1 MTDFRKYDHLERS
14 KHPDVAD
21 ISFGT
26 VWIFP
31 KIDGT
36 NASVWAEPVG
46 DFALAGVGVTEV
58 CCASRKRVLPK
69 SMVGDNAGFC
79 AWVHGDDVRAIALR
93 AFVMQFPGLIVY
105 GEWLVP
111 HTLKTY
117 REDAWR
123 RFYVFDVF
131 SRITGKYLPYGEYA
145 PGLIT
150 MGIDVIPPLAII
162 ENPSENQL
170 AELRDAKNTYLIQD
184 DCGMGEGIVLKN
196 YKWANKHGRQP
207 WSKVVRNEFKEDNG
221 RMFGMKP
228 TQGAKQTEQEIVTAF
243 CTPEFIR
250 KEFAKV
256 VQLVAN
262 EANVRFSECDPL
274 TKISCEFAGIDTDQE
289 VVDRDQFIETNR
301 HKVIPRFLGTVYLE
315 FIQEET
321 RAFVKKF
328 KNPVVDFSKLQKL
341 IIVAAKRTMR
351 DIF

>member
-1 MTDFRKYDHLERS
+1 VLS
-14 KHPDVAD
+14 
-21 ISFGT
+21 
-26 VWIFP
+26 
-31 KIDGT
+31 
-36 NASVWAEPVG
+36 AE
-46 DFALAGVGVTEV
+46 A
-58 CCASRKRVLPK
+58 
-69 SMVGDNAGFC
+69 DNAGFY

-93 AFVMQFPGLIVY
+93 TFVLQFPHLIVY

-131 SRITGKYLPYGEYA
+131 SRVTKKYLPYGEYA
-145 PGLIT
+145 EGLNS

-162 ENPSENQL
+162 ENPGENQL
-170 AELRDAKNTYLIQD
+170 AGLRDTTNTYLIQD
-184 DCGMGEGIVLKN
+184 DCGVGEGIILKN
-196 YKWANKHGRQP
+196 YEWANKHGHQP
-207 WSKVVRNEFKEDNG
+207 WSKVVRNEFKENNAKV
-221 RMFGMKP
+221 FGMKP
-228 TQGAKQTEQEIVTAF
+228 TQGAKQVEQEIVTAF

-256 VQLVAN
+256 VLLVSD
-262 EANVRFSECDPL
+262 EVEPDLRPW
-274 TKISCEFAGIDTDQE
+274 TDDE
-289 VVDRDQFIETNR
+289 RDMFIEKYR

-315 FIQEET
+315 FIQEEV

-341 IIVAAKRTMR
+341 VTLAAKRTMK

>member
-36 NASVWAEPVG
+36 NASIWAEPVEHPN
-46 DFALAGVGVTEV
+46 LGVVDVVV
-58 CCASRKRVLPK
+58 CCASRRRQLTIND
-69 SMVGDNAGFC
+69 DNAGFH
-79 AWVHGDDVRAIALR
+79 AWVNGDDERAIALR
-93 AFVMQFPGLIVY
+93 AFVLQFPELIVY

-123 RFYVFDVF
+123 RFYVFDVY
-131 SRITGKYLPYGEYA
+131 SRITGKYLPYGKYA
-145 PGLIT
+145 PVLND
-150 MGIDVIPPLAII
+150 MGIDVIPPIGII

-196 YKWANKHGRQP
+196 YEWANKHGRQP

-256 VQLVAN
+256 VLLVAN
-262 EANVRFSECDPL
+262 DANVRFNERDPL
-274 TKISCEFAGIDTDQE
+274 TKITCDVAGIYNDQE
-289 VVDRDQFIETNR
+289 VVDRDQFIEANR

-315 FIQEET
+315 FIEEET

-328 KNPVVDFSKLQKL
+328 RNPVVDFSKLQKL
-341 IIVAAKRTMR
+341 IIVAAKRTMK
-351 DIF
+351 DVF